1 MLAYSL
7 KTTDNGVF
15 LVEKGTELEIPINK
29 DPKTAK
35 GIMRNVN
42 MGGGF
47 NGHTPTF
54 FTWKGLET
62 K

>member
-1 MLAYSL
+1 MVAYSM
-7 KTTDNGVF
+7 KTTDKGNF
-15 LVEKGTELEIPINK
+15 IVEKATGLEIPVNSDQK
-29 DPKTAK
+29 VAK
-35 GIMRNVN
+35 EVMRNVN

-47 NGHTPTF
+47 DGYTPTF

>member
-1 MLAYSL
+1 M
-7 KTTDNGVF
+7 KTTDKGNF
-15 LVEKGTELEIPINK
+15 LIEKETNLEIPINK

-35 GIMRNVN
+35 EIMRNVN

-47 NGHTPTF
+47 DGYTPTF

-62 K
+62 N